1 MTPNKSRLATTTM
14 IDPYRIVLLS
24 LLLVLMAILIRGVMD
39 LAPIATGL
47 GPMVFAA
54 KEPGGEISPVT
65 AVLLLFRDYD
75 TLLELAVLLL
85 ALIGVWSFGE
95 APPPPSPSPPGPILL
110 DFLRLVLPLMALA
123 FFYLVWAGGSAAG
136 GAFQGGAMLGT
147 IGALFRLS
155 NLSEIPLPPE
165 IWLRL
170 AAALG
175 IAIFLTVAMIPL
187 VGGDL
192 LLAVSPQWMKTKI
205 LWLEF
210 PAALSIGVI
219 LAALFAGGQPRR
231 HTNNQP

>member
-1 MTPNKSRLATTTM
+1 M
-14 IDPYRIVLLS
+14 IDPYRAVLLS
-24 LLLVLMAILIRGVMD
+24 LLLVLMAILIWGVMD

-54 KEPGGEISPVT
+54 KEPGKEPGGEISPVT

-85 ALIGVWSFGE
+85 ALVGVWSFGE
-95 APPPPSPSPPGPILL
+95 APPPSPSSPDPILL

-155 NLSEIPLPPE
+155 NLSGIPLPPE

-175 IAIFLTVAMIPL
+175 IAIFLTAAMIPL

-219 LAALFAGGQPRR
+219 LAALFAGGQPHR
-231 HTNNQP
+231 HTNKQP